1 MGKLDHKV
9 ALITGG
15 ASGIGQATALL
26 FAQEGAS
33 VAIMD
38 INQALGT
45 AVVAQI
51 EAAGGKAFFIAGD
64 VTRSQDCQAA
74 VQQTVAA
81 FGGLHILFN
90 NAGIIRRQN
99 VLQTSEADWERVMA
113 VNVTSIFLMCKYA
126 IPEMMRSGGGSIIN
140 TSSGWGL
147 KGGANALA
155 YCASKGAVSNM
166 TRALAIDHG
175 KDGIRVNAI
184 CPGDTDTP
192 MLRNEAQQLGQD
204 EAEFLAEAA
213 SRPLKRYA
221 QPLEIARAVLFLAS
235 EDSSY
240 VTGTNLVVDGGGLA

>member
-38 INQALGT
+38 INQALGA

-51 EAAGGKAFFIAGD
+51 EAAGGKALFIAGD

-74 VQQTVAA
+74 VQQTVAT

-90 NAGIIRRQN
+90 NAGIIRRRN
-99 VLQTSEADWERVMA
+99 VLQTSETDWERVMA